1 MLGRVNSMEDHC
13 ELKPL
18 AKHVHLHLEHP
29 LKLAWRIDMQR
40 SRTPQHAESGDHADK
55 SKAMITVQ
63 VADEH
68 RLKPGEAHSI
78 TAQLHLR
85 TFAAV
90 DHEKFPAYVNH
101 LRRGVVFERGQCAAT
116 T

>member
-1 MLGRVNSMEDHC
+1 MLGCVNGMEDHC
-13 ELKPL
+13 EFKPL
-18 AKHVHLHLEHP
+18 AKHVYLHPEHP

-40 SRTPQHAESGDHADK
+40 SRAPQHAESGDHADK

-63 VADEH
+63 MTDEH
-68 RLKPGEAHSI
+68 RLKPGEAHPG

-85 TFAAV
+85 SFAAV
-90 DHEKFPAYVNH
+90 DHEKFPAYVDH
-101 LRRGVVFERGQCAAT
+101 LRRGVVFERGQRAAT